1 MVTEIFRN
9 FLSNFNLVFPLTL
22 SGDLV
27 SGKTSELDSATIKI
41 YYRNTSNNWV
51 AATYSGS
58 PVEIGSLGIYT
69 ITILSSWFT
78 NRDDTYPM
86 TVAIIDDTTP
96 TKTWDDQ
103 IFIINPNLQLEKLK
117 VQNADDY
124 EPSVEIDSL
133 LILATANSPGL
144 EIESYYA
151 GQEAVF
157 IEASDDKA
165 VSISSSSNEAIY
177 IGGETHGLNIW
188 CTSGPGIY
196 IEGFGGEAI
205 LLNSYSTNA
214 TFRIINSSTGQDFK
228 CSEVDGIKAITDNLV
243 VKRNT
248 AYDNFPIFM
257 VDSRDKI
264 SGKTGLTITATRSI
278 DGGAFSACSNS
289 VSEISDGA
297 YKINLSAN
305 DLNGRSIILLF
316 TADTALPRRYSILTS
331 P

>member
-1 MVTEIFRN
+1 M
-9 FLSNFNLVFPLTL
+9 
-22 SGDLV
+22 
-27 SGKTSELDSATIKI
+27 
-41 YYRNTSNNWV
+41 
-51 AATYSGS
+51 
-58 PVEIGSLGIYT
+58 
-69 ITILSSWFT
+69 
-78 NRDDTYPM
+78 
-86 TVAIIDDTTP
+86 
-96 TKTWDDQ
+96 
-103 IFIINPNLQLEKLK
+103 
-117 VQNADDY
+117 QNADDY

-133 LILATANSPGL
+133 LILATANNPGL
-144 EIESYYA
+144 EIQSYYA

-177 IGGETHGLNIW
+177 IGGETHGINIW

-205 LLNSYSTNA
+205 LLNSYSTDA

-228 CSEVDGIKAITDNLV
+228 CSEVDEIKAITDNLV

-248 AYDNFPIFM
+248 AYNNFPIFM

-264 SGKTGLTITATRSI
+264 SGKTGLTVTATRSI

-297 YKINLSAN
+297 YKINLSAS

-316 TADTALPRRYSILTS
+316 TADTALPRRYTILTS